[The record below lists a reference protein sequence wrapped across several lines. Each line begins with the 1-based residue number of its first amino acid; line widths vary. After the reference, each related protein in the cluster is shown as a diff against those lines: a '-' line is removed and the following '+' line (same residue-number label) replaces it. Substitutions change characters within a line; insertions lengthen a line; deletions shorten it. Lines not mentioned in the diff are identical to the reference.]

1 MGELEEK
8 ETPQTETTAT
18 QETLGEPKE
27 TDKMLDKKD
36 EAKEKTPSP
45 QSSKPATPNAG
56 KKSPTPQAEQQPTEA
71 KSGEE
76 IIDIPAEN
84 GSKSNGGAAGDSEE
98 KKISKEER
106 EVKPK
111 KIPIGGLKLPG
122 FFMKNKP
129 KAEGDGA
136 EGELLEK
143 DKEQEQDEEKGAN
156 GDAAAKAEEAQKPRA
171 GLGQRLRNFFVR
183 KPAAEKDQKE
193 QEKKQ
198 LSNGDADAKSEATA
212 EAAPAE
218 DGDVPTKRGLLN
230 AIKLPIANML
240 PKKKSGDDVE
250 LGLGKAGLASMETLD
265 DSLKDQDTVDRAPLK
280 SNGADELKSELK
292 DEKLA
297 AEQKLAAEEEERERP
312 VSLWCRLRGYKC
324 SVDDAL
330 IVFGILLF
338 LLLLGV
344 IGYVLT
350 HETLTSPPLRE
361 GRYISAVTSCGMV
374 EGVKEDGAF
383 AFRGIPYA
391 KAPLDEL
398 RWQPAQ
404 LIDNIEDCWNGTLQ
418 THNGS
423 TVCTQRLGN
432 GTTIGEENCLYL
444 DVVTP
449 HVRYTNPLPV
459 VVLIGAESLV
469 GPSPGILRPSA
480 RYSRSHDVIFVRP
493 NFRLGV
499 FGFLALDALTK
510 DANPHSSGNYA
521 LSDIIA
527 VLKWIQLNIV
537 HFGGDAKSVTLLGHR
552 AGATLV
558 SALVTSKQLDG
569 LYTRAWASSASAVY
583 PGKALQESER
593 MNTNLMATLDCQ
605 DAACLREASSEKLW
619 AATPDTWFNFPVD
632 LPKQQ
637 EQTNAS
643 RHEWLVLD
651 GVILQQHPTES
662 WKQATAAAATAVGSS
677 QSQKPKLVMGATAH
691 EAHTP
696 KLRELH
702 ANWTAEEVREYL
714 QASQLGAMGLT
725 DEIIK
730 RYNAT
735 NYAALVAIIT
745 DIRTVCPL
753 IANVRLQPSVP
764 MYVVTQGEGEDQLAT
779 VDADVQAIL
788 GRYEPHTVEQRRFVS
803 AMQQLFYYY
812 VSHGTVQSVD
822 SRRRFI
828 IVGQDAVGQL
838 DHEHCNYWIDKD
850 IVPRYARTD

>member
-8 ETPQTETTAT
+8 ETPPTETTTAQ
-18 QETLGEPKE
+18 QETLEEPKE
-27 TDKMLDKKD
+27 TDKMLDTTKKT
-36 EAKEKTPSP
+36 EKTPSP

-56 KKSPTPQAEQQPTEA
+56 KKSPVGEKATEE
-71 KSGEE
+71 KGHE
-76 IIDIPAEN
+76 IIDIPEEKEKPQPVE
-84 GSKSNGGAAGDSEE
+84 GSGVAEE

-143 DKEQEQDEEKGAN
+143 DAEDKDKEAAALN
-156 GDAAAKAEEAQKPRA
+156 GDAAAAAGAEAKPRP
-171 GLGQRLRNFFVR
+171 GLGQRLRSFFVR
-183 KPAAEKDQKE
+183 KPSAEK
-193 QEKKQ
+193 EKKA
-198 LSNGDADAKSEATA
+198 LVNGDADAKSEATA
-212 EAAPAE
+212 EAAAVEEAAVDP
-218 DGDVPTKRGLLN
+218 PPKRGLLN
-230 AIKLPIANML
+230 AIKLPIANMI
-240 PKKKSGDDVE
+240 PKQRKNGDDVE
-250 LGLGKAGLASMETLD
+250 MGLGGKAGLASMETLD
-265 DSLKDQDTVDRAPLK
+265 DSLKDQDTVDRAPVK
-280 SNGADELKSELK
+280 NANGTDDIKSELK

-297 AEQKLAAEEEERERP
+297 AEQKLAAEEDERDRP
-312 VSLWCRLRGYKC
+312 VSLLQRLRGYKC

-330 IVFGILLF
+330 IAFGILLF
-338 LLLLGV
+338 VLLLAV

-361 GRYISAVTSCGMV
+361 GRYILAVTGCGPV

-391 KAPLDEL
+391 KAPVDEL
-398 RWQPAQ
+398 RWRPAQ
-404 LIDNIEDCWNGTLQ
+404 LIDSIDGCWNDTLQ
-418 THNGS
+418 THNS
-423 TVCTQRLGN
+423 SVVCTQRLGN
-432 GTTIGEENCLYL
+432 GTTVGDEDCLFL

-459 VVLIGAESLV
+459 VVLIGAESLA

-493 NFRLGV
+493 NFRLGI

-510 DANPHSSGNYA
+510 EAHPRTSGNYA
-521 LSDIIA
+521 LTDIIA

-537 HFGGDAKSVTLLGHR
+537 NFGGDPKSVTLLGHR

-558 SALVTSKQLDG
+558 SALVSSPKLKD
-569 LYTRAWASSASAVY
+569 LYTRAWSSSGSAIF
-583 PGKALQESER
+583 PGKPLAESEKL
-593 MNTNLMATLDCQ
+593 NQQLMVTLDCS
-605 DAACLREASSEKLW
+605 DVECLRDASSEKLW
-619 AATPDTWFNFPVD
+619 AATPDTWLHFPQD
-632 LPKQQ
+632 LPQPQ
-637 EQTNAS
+637 EINSGS

-651 GVILQQHPTES
+651 GDVLFQHPSES
-662 WKQATAAAATAVGSS
+662 WKRDLATE
-677 QSQKPKLVMGATAH
+677 QPLLVVGATAH
-691 EAHTP
+691 EAHTE

-702 ANWTAEEVREYL
+702 ANWTKEEVREYL
-714 QASQLGAMGLT
+714 QNSQIGALGLT
-725 DEIIK
+725 DEVIE

-735 NYAALVAIIT
+735 NYAALVSIIT

-753 IANVRLQPSVP
+753 LTNARLQPSVP
-764 MYVVTQGEGEDQLAT
+764 FYVVTQGEGEDQLAT

-788 GRYEPHTVEQRRFVS
+788 GRYEPHTVEQRRYVS

-812 VSHGTVQSVD
+812 VSHGTVQSFEP
-822 SRRRFI
+822 RRRVI
-828 IVGQDAVGQL
+828 NVGQDAQPQE
-838 DHEHCNYWIDKD
+838 DYEHCNYWISKD
-850 IVPRYARTD
+850 IVPRYARID

>member
-8 ETPQTETTAT
+8 ETPPTETTAAQ
-18 QETLGEPKE
+18 QETLEEPKE
-27 TDKMLDKKD
+27 TDKMLDTKKT
-36 EAKEKTPSP
+36 EKTPSP

-56 KKSPTPQAEQQPTEA
+56 KKSPV
-71 KSGEE
+71 GEKTNEEKGHE
-76 IIDIPAEN
+76 IIDIPEEKEKPQPVE
-84 GSKSNGGAAGDSEE
+84 GSGAAAEE

-143 DKEQEQDEEKGAN
+143 DAEDKDKEAAALN
-156 GDAAAKAEEAQKPRA
+156 GDAAAAAAAAEPKPRP
-171 GLGQRLRNFFVR
+171 GLGQRLRSFFVR
-183 KPAAEKDQKE
+183 KPGAEK
-193 QEKKQ
+193 EKKA
-198 LSNGDADAKSEATA
+198 LVNGDADAKSEATA
-212 EAAPAE
+212 EAAAAE
-218 DGDVPTKRGLLN
+218 EAAVDPPPKRGLLN
-230 AIKLPIANML
+230 AIKLPIANMI
-240 PKKKSGDDVE
+240 PKQRKNGDDVE
-250 LGLGKAGLASMETLD
+250 MGLGGKAGLASMETLD
-265 DSLKDQDTVDRAPLK
+265 DSLKDQDTVDRAPVK
-280 SNGADELKSELK
+280 NANGTDDIKSELK

-297 AEQKLAAEEEERERP
+297 AEQKLAAEEDERDRP
-312 VSLWCRLRGYKC
+312 VSLLRRLRGYKC

-338 LLLLGV
+338 MLLLAV

-361 GRYISAVTSCGMV
+361 GRYILAVTGCGPV

-391 KAPLDEL
+391 KAPVDEL
-398 RWQPAQ
+398 RWRSAQ
-404 LIDNIEDCWNGTLQ
+404 LIDSIDGCWNDTLQ
-418 THNGS
+418 THNS
-423 TVCTQRLGN
+423 SVVCTQRLGN
-432 GTTIGEENCLYL
+432 GTTVGDEDCLYL

-459 VVLIGAESLV
+459 VVLIGAESLA

-493 NFRLGV
+493 NFRLGI
-499 FGFLALDALTK
+499 FGFLALDSLTK
-510 DANPHSSGNYA
+510 EAHPRTSGNYA
-521 LSDIIA
+521 LTDIIA

-537 HFGGDAKSVTLLGHR
+537 NFGGDPKSVTLLGHR

-558 SALVTSKQLDG
+558 SALVSSPKLKD
-569 LYTRAWASSASAVY
+569 LYTRAWSSSGSAIF
-583 PGKALQESER
+583 PGKPLAEAEKLNQQ
-593 MNTNLMATLDCQ
+593 LMVTLDCI
-605 DAACLREASSEKLW
+605 DVECLRDASSEKLW
-619 AATPDTWFNFPVD
+619 AATPDTWLHFPQD
-632 LPKQQ
+632 LPQPQ
-637 EQTNAS
+637 EINSGS

-651 GVILQQHPTES
+651 GDVLFQHPSES
-662 WKQATAAAATAVGSS
+662 WKRDQATE
-677 QSQKPKLVMGATAH
+677 QPLLVVGATAH
-691 EAHTP
+691 EAHTE

-702 ANWTAEEVREYL
+702 ANWTKEEVRQYL
-714 QASQLGAMGLT
+714 NNSQIGALGLT
-725 DEIIK
+725 DEVIE

-735 NYAALVAIIT
+735 NYAALVSIIT

-753 IANVRLQPSVP
+753 LTNARLQPSVP
-764 MYVVTQGEGEDQLAT
+764 FYVVTQGEGVDQLAT

-788 GRYEPHTVEQRRFVS
+788 GRYEPHTVEQRRYVS

-812 VSHGTVQSVD
+812 VSHGTVQSFEP
-822 SRRRFI
+822 RRRVI
-828 IVGQDAVGQL
+828 NVGQDAQPQE
-838 DHEHCNYWIDKD
+838 DYEHCNYWISKD
-850 IVPRYARTD
+850 IVPRYARID

>member
-8 ETPQTETTAT
+8 ETPPTETTTAQ
-18 QETLGEPKE
+18 QETLEEPKE
-27 TDKMLDKKD
+27 TDKMLDTTKKT
-36 EAKEKTPSP
+36 EKTPSP

-56 KKSPTPQAEQQPTEA
+56 KKSPVGDKKTEE
-71 KSGEE
+71 KGHE
-76 IIDIPAEN
+76 IIDIPEEKEKPQPVE
-84 GSKSNGGAAGDSEE
+84 GSGVAEE

-143 DKEQEQDEEKGAN
+143 DAEDKDKEAAALN
-156 GDAAAKAEEAQKPRA
+156 GDAAAAAAAGAEAKPRP
-171 GLGQRLRNFFVR
+171 GLGQRLRSFFVR
-183 KPAAEKDQKE
+183 KPSAEK
-193 QEKKQ
+193 EKKA
-198 LSNGDADAKSEATA
+198 LVNGDADAKSEATA
-212 EAAPAE
+212 EAAAVE
-218 DGDVPTKRGLLN
+218 DAAVEPPPKRGLLN
-230 AIKLPIANML
+230 AIKLPIANMI
-240 PKKKSGDDVE
+240 PKQRKNGDDVE
-250 LGLGKAGLASMETLD
+250 MGLGGKAGLASMETLD
-265 DSLKDQDTVDRAPLK
+265 DSLKDQDTVDRAPVK
-280 SNGADELKSELK
+280 NANGTDDIKSELK

-297 AEQKLAAEEEERERP
+297 AEQKLAAEEDERDRP
-312 VSLWCRLRGYKC
+312 VSLLQRLRGYKC

-330 IVFGILLF
+330 IAFGILLF
-338 LLLLGV
+338 VLLLAV

-361 GRYISAVTSCGMV
+361 GRYILAVTGCGPV

-391 KAPLDEL
+391 KAPVDEL
-398 RWQPAQ
+398 RWRPAQ
-404 LIDNIEDCWNGTLQ
+404 LIDSIDGCWNDTLQ
-418 THNGS
+418 THNS
-423 TVCTQRLGN
+423 SVVCTQRLGN
-432 GTTIGEENCLYL
+432 GTTVGDEDCLFL

-459 VVLIGAESLV
+459 VVLIGAESLA

-493 NFRLGV
+493 NFRLGI

-510 DANPHSSGNYA
+510 EAHPRTSGNYA
-521 LSDIIA
+521 LTDIIA

-537 HFGGDAKSVTLLGHR
+537 NFGGDPKSVTLLGHR

-558 SALVTSKQLDG
+558 SALVSSPKLKD
-569 LYTRAWASSASAVY
+569 LYTRAWSSSGSAIF
-583 PGKALQESER
+583 PGKPLAEAEKLNQQ
-593 MNTNLMATLDCQ
+593 LMVTLDCS
-605 DAACLREASSEKLW
+605 DVECLRDASSEKLW
-619 AATPDTWFNFPVD
+619 AATPDTWLHFPQD
-632 LPKQQ
+632 LPQPQ
-637 EQTNAS
+637 EINSGS

-651 GVILQQHPTES
+651 GDVLFQHPSES
-662 WKQATAAAATAVGSS
+662 WKRDQATE
-677 QSQKPKLVMGATAH
+677 QPLLVVGATAH
-691 EAHTP
+691 EAHTE

-702 ANWTAEEVREYL
+702 ANWTKEEVREYL
-714 QASQLGAMGLT
+714 QNSQIGALGLT
-725 DEIIK
+725 DEVIE

-735 NYAALVAIIT
+735 NYAALVSIIT

-753 IANVRLQPSVP
+753 LTNARLQPSVP
-764 MYVVTQGEGEDQLAT
+764 FYVVTQGEGEDQLAT

-788 GRYEPHTVEQRRFVS
+788 GRYEPHTVEQRRYVS

-812 VSHGTVQSVD
+812 VSHGTVQSFEP
-822 SRRRFI
+822 RRRVI
-828 IVGQDAVGQL
+828 NVGQDAQPQE
-838 DHEHCNYWIDKD
+838 DYEHCNYWISKD
-850 IVPRYARTD
+850 IVPRYARID

>member
-1 MGELEEK
+1 MGEIVEK
-8 ETPQTETTAT
+8 DTPQTEATA
-18 QETLGEPKE
+18 EEPKE
-27 TDKMLDKKD
+27 TDKMLDGKKD
-36 EAKEKTPSP
+36 ESKEKTASP
-45 QSSKPATPNAG
+45 QTSKPASPNGG
-56 KKSPTPQAEQQPTEA
+56 KKSPTLPQADPIEKPA
-71 KSGEE
+71 GGNGEE
-76 IIDIPAEN
+76 IIDIPTEN
-84 GSKSNGGAAGDSEE
+84 GNKPNGAADE
-98 KKISKEER
+98 KKVSKEER

-122 FFMKNKP
+122 YFMKNKP

-143 DKEQEQDEEKGAN
+143 DKELAEEKEAN
-156 GDAAAKAEEAQKPRA
+156 GDASKEEQKPRA
-171 GLGQRLRNFFVR
+171 GLGQRLRSLFAR
-183 KPAAEKDQKE
+183 KPAADKDQ
-193 QEKKQ
+193 QKKP
-198 LSNGDADAKSEATA
+198 LTNGDADAKSEATA
-212 EAAPAE
+212 EAAPGE
-218 DGDVPTKRGLLN
+218 DADPPPKRGLLN
-230 AIKLPIANML
+230 AIKLPIANIM
-240 PKKKSGDDVE
+240 PKKRGGDDVE
-250 LGLGKAGLASMETLD
+250 MGLGKAGLASMETLD

-292 DEKLA
+292 SEKLA

-312 VSLWCRLRGYKC
+312 VSVWCRLRGYKC

-338 LLLLGV
+338 MLLLAV

-391 KAPLDEL
+391 KPPLDNL
-398 RWQPAQ
+398 RWRPAQ
-404 LIDNIEDCWNGTLQ
+404 LISKIDDCWNGTLQ

-423 TVCTQRLGN
+423 AVCTQRLGN
-432 GTTIGEENCLYL
+432 GTTIGDEDCLYL
-444 DVVTP
+444 DVITP
-449 HVRYTNPLPV
+449 HVRYTNLLPV
-459 VVLIGAESLV
+459 VVLIGAESLA
-469 GPSPGILRPSA
+469 GPSPSILRPSA

-510 DANPHSSGNYA
+510 ESHPRTSGNYA

-537 HFGGDAKSVTLLGHR
+537 HFGGDPKSVTLLGHR

-558 SALVTSKQLDG
+558 SALVSSAKLEG
-569 LYTRAWASSASAVY
+569 LYTRAWASSASAIY
-583 PGKALQESER
+583 PGKPLQESER
-593 MNTNLMATLDCQ
+593 LNQQLMVTLDCQ
-605 DAACLREASSEKLW
+605 DAECLRAASSEKLW
-619 AATPDTWFNFPVD
+619 AATPDTWFQFPATVPQAEE
-632 LPKQQ
+632 LS
-637 EQTNAS
+637 NAN

-651 GVILQQHPTES
+651 GDILYQHPSES
-662 WKQATAAAATAVGSS
+662 WKQVPTAS
-677 QSQKPKLVMGATAH
+677 QLHQPRLVMGATAH
-691 EAHTP
+691 EAHTL

-702 ANWTAEEVREYL
+702 ANWTAEEVRSYL
-714 QASQLGAMGLT
+714 QNSQLGALGLT
-725 DEIIK
+725 DEIIQ

-735 NYAALVAIIT
+735 SYAALVAIIT

-753 IANVRLQPSVP
+753 LTNARLQPTVP
-764 MYVVTQGEGEDQLAT
+764 FYVVTQGEGDDQLAT

-812 VSHGTVQSVD
+812 VSHGTVQSFD
-822 SRRRFI
+822 TRRRVI
-828 IVGQDAVGQL
+828 IVGQDAQAQE
-838 DHEHCNYWIDKD
+838 DHEHCNYWISKD
-850 IVPRYARTD
+850 IVPRYARVD

>member
-8 ETPQTETTAT
+8 ETPPTETTTAQ
-18 QETLGEPKE
+18 QETLEEPKE
-27 TDKMLDKKD
+27 TDKMLDTTKKT
-36 EAKEKTPSP
+36 EKTPSP

-56 KKSPTPQAEQQPTEA
+56 KKSPVGDKTAEE
-71 KSGEE
+71 KGHE
-76 IIDIPAEN
+76 IIDIPEEKEKPQVE
-84 GSKSNGGAAGDSEE
+84 GSCVPEE

-143 DKEQEQDEEKGAN
+143 DAEDKDKEAAALN
-156 GDAAAKAEEAQKPRA
+156 GDAAAAAAAGAEAKPRP
-171 GLGQRLRNFFVR
+171 GLGQRLRSFFVR
-183 KPAAEKDQKE
+183 KPSAEK
-193 QEKKQ
+193 EKKA
-198 LSNGDADAKSEATA
+198 LVNGDADAKSEATA
-212 EAAPAE
+212 EAAAVEEAAVEP
-218 DGDVPTKRGLLN
+218 PPKRGLLN
-230 AIKLPIANML
+230 AIKLPIANMI
-240 PKKKSGDDVE
+240 PKQRKNGDDVE
-250 LGLGKAGLASMETLD
+250 MGLGGKAGLASMETLD
-265 DSLKDQDTVDRAPLK
+265 DSLKDQDTVDRAPVK
-280 SNGADELKSELK
+280 NANGTDDIKSELK

-297 AEQKLAAEEEERERP
+297 AEQKLAAEEDERDRP
-312 VSLWCRLRGYKC
+312 VSLLQRLRGYKC

-330 IVFGILLF
+330 IAFGILLF
-338 LLLLGV
+338 VLLLAV

-361 GRYISAVTSCGMV
+361 GRYILAVTGCGPV

-391 KAPLDEL
+391 KAPVDEL
-398 RWQPAQ
+398 RWRPAQ
-404 LIDNIEDCWNGTLQ
+404 LIDSIDGCWNDTLQ
-418 THNGS
+418 THNS
-423 TVCTQRLGN
+423 SVVCTQRLGN
-432 GTTIGEENCLYL
+432 GTTVGDEDCLFL

-459 VVLIGAESLV
+459 VVLIGAESLA

-493 NFRLGV
+493 NFRLGI

-510 DANPHSSGNYA
+510 EAHPRTSGNYA
-521 LSDIIA
+521 LTDIIA

-537 HFGGDAKSVTLLGHR
+537 NFGGDPKSVTLLGHR

-558 SALVTSKQLDG
+558 SALVSSPKLKD
-569 LYTRAWASSASAVY
+569 LYTRAWSSSGSAIF
-583 PGKALQESER
+583 PGKPLAEAEKLNQQ
-593 MNTNLMATLDCQ
+593 LMVTLDCS
-605 DAACLREASSEKLW
+605 DVECLRDASSEKLW
-619 AATPDTWFNFPVD
+619 AATPDTWLHFPQD
-632 LPKQQ
+632 LPQPQ
-637 EQTNAS
+637 EINSGS

-651 GVILQQHPTES
+651 GDVLFQHPSES
-662 WKQATAAAATAVGSS
+662 WKRDQATE
-677 QSQKPKLVMGATAH
+677 QPLLVVGATAH
-691 EAHTP
+691 EAHTE

-702 ANWTAEEVREYL
+702 ANWTKEEVREYL
-714 QASQLGAMGLT
+714 QNSQIGTLGLT
-725 DEIIK
+725 DEVIE

-735 NYAALVAIIT
+735 NYAALVSIIT

-753 IANVRLQPSVP
+753 LTNARLQPSVP
-764 MYVVTQGEGEDQLAT
+764 FYVVTQGEGEDQLAT

-788 GRYEPHTVEQRRFVS
+788 GRYEPHTVEQRRYVS

-812 VSHGTVQSVD
+812 VSHGTVQSFEP
-822 SRRRFI
+822 RRRVI
-828 IVGQDAVGQL
+828 NVGQDAQPQE
-838 DHEHCNYWIDKD
+838 DYEHCNYWISKD
-850 IVPRYARTD
+850 IVPRYARID

>member
-8 ETPQTETTAT
+8 ENQPTETTGT
-18 QETLGEPKE
+18 QQEALEEPKE

-36 EAKEKTPSP
+36 EDAKEKTPSP
-45 QSSKPATPNAG
+45 QTSKPASPVAD
-56 KKSPTPQAEQQPTEA
+56 KKSAEGEA
-71 KSGEE
+71 TKPGSGEE

-84 GSKSNGGAAGDSEE
+84 GAKPAEGDD

-122 FFMKNKP
+122 FFTKTKP
-129 KAEGDGA
+129 KTEGDGA

-143 DKEQEQDEEKGAN
+143 EEEKDKEAN
-156 GDAAAKAEEAQKPRA
+156 GEAATGSGKDEQKVRP
-171 GLGQRLRNFFVR
+171 GLGERLRSFFVR
-183 KPAAEKDQKE
+183 KPAAEK
-193 QEKKQ
+193 EKKQ
-198 LSNGDADAKSEATA
+198 LVNGDADAKSEATA

-218 DGDVPTKRGLLN
+218 DAAEAPPKRGLLN
-230 AIKLPIANML
+230 AIKLPIANMI
-240 PKKKSGDDVE
+240 PKKKSNDDVE

-265 DSLKDQDTVDRAPLK
+265 DSLKDQDTVDRAPVKTNGTDDIK
-280 SNGADELKSELK
+280 SDLK

-312 VSLWCRLRGYKC
+312 VSLLSRLRGYKC

-330 IVFGILLF
+330 IAFGILLF
-338 LLLLGV
+338 ILLLAV

-361 GRYISAVTSCGMV
+361 GRYIVAVTGCGPV

-391 KAPLDEL
+391 KPPVDKL
-398 RWQPAQ
+398 RWRPAE
-404 LIDNIEDCWNGTLQ
+404 LIDSIDGCWNDTLQ
-418 THNGS
+418 THNS
-423 TVCTQRLGN
+423 SVVCTQRLGN
-432 GTTIGEENCLYL
+432 GTTVGDEDCLYL

-459 VVLIGAESLV
+459 VVLIGAESLA

-510 DANPHSSGNYA
+510 ESRPPTSGNYA
-521 LSDIIA
+521 LTDIIA
-527 VLKWIQLNIV
+527 VLKWIKLNIAN
-537 HFGGDAKSVTLLGHR
+537 FGGDPKSVTLLGHR

-558 SALVTSKQLDG
+558 TALVSSNKVKG
-569 LYTRAWASSASAVY
+569 LYTRAWASSGSAIL
-583 PGKALQESER
+583 PGRALSESEKL
-593 MNTNLMATLDCQ
+593 NQQLMATLECADVE
-605 DAACLREASSEKLW
+605 CLRDASSERLW
-619 AATPDTWFNFPVD
+619 AATPDTWLHFPMD
-632 LPKQQ
+632 IPQAQ
-637 EQTNAS
+637 EANAGGH

-651 GVILQQHPTES
+651 GDVLYQHPSES
-662 WKQATAAAATAVGSS
+662 WKQDVPTN
-677 QSQKPKLVMGATAH
+677 KPLLVIGATAH
-691 EAHTP
+691 EAHTE

-702 ANWTAEEVREYL
+702 ANWTREEVREYL
-714 QASQLGAMGLT
+714 ANSQIGALGLT
-725 DEIIK
+725 EEVLE
-730 RYNAT
+730 RYNASG
-735 NYAALVAIIT
+735 YASLVSIIT

-753 IANVRLQPSVP
+753 LTNARLQQSVP
-764 MYVVTQGEGEDQLAT
+764 FYVVTQGEGPDQLAT

-812 VSHGTVQSVD
+812 VSHGTVQSFET
-822 SRRRFI
+822 RRRVI
-828 IVGQDAVGQL
+828 NVGQDAQPQE
-838 DHEHCNYWIDKD
+838 DYEPCNYWISKD
-850 IVPRYARTD
+850 IVPRYARVD